1 MRAKLLLLVCAVMTA
16 TAANAQAPMTPFT
29 FSPTPRWAEEP
40 ETDALCTAI
49 RAECRA
55 IKDVTDINAE
65 FGYEELYDAHLQ
77 LVGVRMTKSTGCKP
91 LDESE
96 LLGRR
101 HFRMAFHHAGAP
113 DLDGD
118 LRVDV
123 RAGTDPAAVTIVK
136 ASSTQISLGCNP
148 H

>member
-1 MRAKLLLLVCAVMTA
+1 MRSKALILGWAMLAA
-16 TAANAQAPMTPFT
+16 TAAYAQTSPAPFRFTPI
-29 FSPTPRWAEEP
+29 PRWADEP
-40 ETDALCTAI
+40 ETDKLCAAI
-49 RAECRA
+49 RAECHS

-77 LVGVRMTKSTGCKP
+77 LVGVRMTKSTGCQP

-101 HFRMAFHHAGAP
+101 HFRLAFHHDGAP
-113 DLDGD
+113 DIDGD
-118 LRVDV
+118 LRIET
-123 RAGTDPAAVTIVK
+123 RPGTDPAAVTVVK

>member
-1 MRAKLLLLVCAVMTA
+1 MKYAALALGLAVLQTSVA
-16 TAANAQAPMTPFT
+16 HAETPPTPFAFT
-29 FSPTPRWAEEP
+29 PIPRWSEEP
-40 ETDALCTAI
+40 ETENLCAAI
-49 RAECRA
+49 RAECGN
-55 IKDVTDINAE
+55 IKDVTNIDTE
-65 FGYEELYDAHLQ
+65 FGYDEIYDANLQ

-96 LLGRR
+96 LLSRR
-101 HFRMAFHHAGAP
+101 HFRLMFHALGKP

-118 LRVDV
+118 LRVEMQP
-123 RAGTDPAAVTIVK
+123 GTNASAIRVVK